1 MDFKEFDLSEDIL
14 KAIDIVGYKKPTK
27 VQDQVIPEILIG
39 KDVLV
44 FERTGEGKTAAFAI
58 PICESLKWEIN
69 SPQALIVAPTRELA
83 IQIAK
88 EISSIGKYKRLNAQ
102 PIYGKQDFDE
112 EKTLLKQKC
121 HVVVATVGRLFD
133 HIERGTIDL
142 SQIKY
147 FVLDEFDE
155 LTKTGFIEKVNEIIN
170 ALPEERQNI
179 FASATVPENIE
190 KLVKK
195 YLDEPFIYD
204 YRINLDKKQDGGNIE
219 ENYICVDDAFNSWSE
234 LKLKSDF
241 EKRMA
246 MLRSIVFQEKA
257 SKVIVFCNTQ
267 LLVEDIYRQLLN
279 DCESLFKI
287 HGDMT
292 QRDRIKALRGF
303 ENYGNSVLVST
314 NVTARGI
321 HVDDVDLIVNFE
333 MPFESEKYTHRIGR
347 TARAGK
353 SGSAITILANSQL
366 DKFIEQNISRKEI
379 SAYNIFETPDKKTYR
394 SYFSKFNLKN
404 ENFIEKVKLDP
415 SVTKL
420 YFGGGKNKKL
430 RATDFVG
437 TLCSIEG
444 VESVDIGVIKLG
456 LDHTLIDI
464 LNGKGKC
471 VLNGMKDK
479 KVKGKKLKIITARNQ

>member
-14 KAIDIVGYKKPTK
+14 KAIEIVGYKKPTK
-27 VQDQVIPEILIG
+27 VQDQVIPEMLIC
-39 KDVLV
+39 KEVLI
-44 FERTGEGKTAAFAI
+44 FEKTGEGKTASFAI
-58 PICESLKWEIN
+58 PICEKLDWEIN
-69 SPQALIVAPTRELA
+69 SPQALVVAPTRELA
-83 IQIAK
+83 IQIAN
-88 EISSIGKYKRLNAQ
+88 EMSNIGKYKRLNAQ

-142 SQIKY
+142 SRIKY

-155 LTKTGFIEKVNEIIN
+155 LTKTGFIEKVNEII
-170 ALPEERQNI
+170 ASLPKERQNV
-179 FASATVPENIE
+179 FASATIPENID
-190 KLVKK
+190 KITRN
-195 YLDEPFIYD
+195 YLDSPFVYD
-204 YRINLDKKQDGGNIE
+204 YRGNLGTEQEGSNIE
-219 ENYICVDDAFNSWSE
+219 ESYICVDTTFDFSNE
-234 LKLKSDF
+234 TKKKSDF

-246 MLRSIVFQEKA
+246 ILQAVIFQEKA
-257 SKVIVFCNTQ
+257 LKIIVFCNTQ
-267 LLVEDIYRQLLN
+267 LLVENIYSELIR

-292 QRDRIKALRGF
+292 QRDRIKALKGF
-303 ENYGNSVLVST
+303 ANYGNTILVST

-321 HVDDVDLIVNFE
+321 HVDDVDLILNFE

-353 SGSAITILANSQL
+353 SGKAVTIVGISQL
-366 DKFIEQNISRKEI
+366 NKFLEQNVERKEI
-379 SAYNIFETPDKKTYR
+379 SEYEIYGIPNKSEFR
-394 SYFSKFNLKN
+394 LCFSKFNLTN
-404 ENFIEKVKLDP
+404 SNFIEKQKMDP

-437 TLCSIEG
+437 TLCSIDG
-444 VESVDIGVIKLG
+444 VDAEDIGVIKLG
-456 LDHTLIDI
+456 LDHTLIDV
-464 LNGKGKC
+464 LNGKGKI
-471 VLNGMKDK
+471 VVNGMKEK
-479 KVKGKKLKIITARNQ
+479 KVKGKKLKINIARNQ

>member
-14 KAIDIVGYKKPTK
+14 KAIDVVGYKKPTR
-27 VQDQVIPEILIG
+27 VQDQAIPEILIG
-39 KDVLV
+39 NDVV
-44 FERTGEGKTAAFAI
+44 IFEKTGEGKTAAFAI
-58 PICESLKWEIN
+58 PICEKLDWEVN
-69 SPQALIVAPTRELA
+69 SPQALVVAPTRELA

-88 EISSIGKYKRLNAQ
+88 EISNIGKYKRLNAQ

-142 SQIKY
+142 SQVKY

-155 LTKTGFIEKVNEIIN
+155 LTKTGFIEKVNEII
-170 ALPEERQNI
+170 AVLPKERQNV
-179 FASATVPENIE
+179 FASATIPENID
-190 KLVKK
+190 KLVKN
-195 YLDEPFIYD
+195 YLDKPFMYD
-204 YRINLDKKQDGGNIE
+204 YRNNVGIEQDGGNIE
-219 ENYICVDDAFNSWSE
+219 ESYVCVDGSFDFPDE
-234 LKLKSDF
+234 IKKKSDF

-246 MLRSIVFQEKA
+246 ILRAVVFQEKA
-257 SKVIVFCNTQ
+257 SKIIVFCNTQ
-267 LLVEDIYRQLLN
+267 LLVEDIYGALVG
-279 DCESLFKI
+279 DCGSLFKI

-292 QRDRIKALRGF
+292 QRDRIKALKGF
-303 ENYGNSVLVST
+303 ANYENSILVST

-321 HVDDVDLIVNFE
+321 HVDDVDLILNFE

-353 SGSAITILANSQL
+353 SGKAITIMGISQL
-366 DKFIEQNISRKEI
+366 SKFLEQNIERKEI
-379 SAYNIFETPDKKTYR
+379 LEYDIFGMPQKADYKL
-394 SYFSKFNLKN
+394 YFSKFDLSNA
-404 ENFIEKVKLDP
+404 NFIEKQKLDP

-444 VESVDIGVIKLG
+444 VMAEDIGVIKLG

-464 LNGKGKC
+464 LNGKGKL
-471 VLNGMKDK
+471 VLNGMRDK
-479 KVKGKKLKIITARNQ
+479 KVKGKNLKINISRNQ